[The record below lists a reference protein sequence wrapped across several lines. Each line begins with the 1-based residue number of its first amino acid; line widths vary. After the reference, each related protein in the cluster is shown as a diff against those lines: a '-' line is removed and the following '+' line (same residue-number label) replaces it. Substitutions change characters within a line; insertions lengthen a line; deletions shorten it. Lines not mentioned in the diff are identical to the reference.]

1 MARRFTP
8 TAFLLCSGLL
18 IWIGN
23 FLFVYTFAALACAWR
38 FAHVKVFGFDIV
50 RLASSASSILAALA
64 IVAVM
69 WTMARRLRDEP
80 SSDAH
85 SRFVRLVTLGAGGL
99 ALLAL
104 VWIALPPLLANEG
117 C

>member
-8 TAFLLCSGLL
+8 AAFLIVSGLL

-23 FLFVYTFAALACAWR
+23 FLFVYVFGALACAWR
-38 FAHVKVFGFDIV
+38 FAHVEVLGVDIV
-50 RLASSASSILAALA
+50 PLVSSASSILAGLA
-64 IVAVM
+64 IIAVM
-69 WTMARRLRDEP
+69 WRTVRRMRDA

-85 SRFVRLVTLGAGGL
+85 SRFIGLMTLGSGGV
-99 ALLAL
+99 ALLAT
-104 VWIALPPLLANEG
+104 VWIALPPLLAKVG